1 MECILEIILINI
13 EENIIYLNLKK
24 KIYDKQS
31 NFLKEELELI
41 TKLRITK
48 KLVPYLDYIQINKGI
63 MLEITINSIR

>member
-48 KLVPYLDYIQINKGI
+48 KLVPYLDYIQI
-63 MLEITINSIR
+63 

>member
-48 KLVPYLDYIQINKGI
+48 KLVSYLDYIQI
-63 MLEITINSIR
+63 

>member
-24 KIYDKQS
+24 KNYDKQS

-48 KLVPYLDYIQINKGI
+48 KLVPYLDYIQI
-63 MLEITINSIR
+63 

>member
-1 MECILEIILINI
+1 MYIRDYINKYRRKHNI
-13 EENIIYLNLKK
+13 PEPEEK

-48 KLVPYLDYIQINKGI
+48 KLVPYLDYIQI
-63 MLEITINSIR
+63 

>member
-48 KLVPYLDYIQINKGI
+48 KLVPYLDYMQI
-63 MLEITINSIR
+63 

>member
-13 EENIIYLNLKK
+13 DENIIYLNLKK

-48 KLVPYLDYIQINKGI
+48 KLVPYLDYIQI
-63 MLEITINSIR
+63 

>member
-41 TKLRITK
+41 AKLRITK
-48 KLVPYLDYIQINKGI
+48 KLVPYLDYIQI
-63 MLEITINSIR
+63 

>member
-48 KLVPYLDYIQINKGI
+48 KISSIFGLYPNLKEDMKNGI
-63 MLEITINSIR
+63 RY